1 MNFCKDLNWITLLKL
16 YLTFETMSFIY
27 VLGWLAVVA
36 YKLML
41 LKIHD
46 LSLPHKN
53 KINVNRYKILSL
65 LIHHLITG
73 LSVSIQQMISMIS
86 ISTKG
91 LRRFVQY

>member
-1 MNFCKDLNWITLLKL
+1 MNNIIKVVFDI
-16 YLTFETMSFIY
+16 EIMSFIY

-41 LKIHD
+41 LKKHD

-65 LIHHLITG
+65 LINHLITG

>member
-1 MNFCKDLNWITLLKL
+1 MNNIIKVVFDI
-16 YLTFETMSFIY
+16 ETMSFIY

-41 LKIHD
+41 LKKHD

-65 LIHHLITG
+65 LINHLITG

-91 LRRFVQY
+91 LRWFVQY

>member
-1 MNFCKDLNWITLLKL
+1 MNNIIKVVFDI
-16 YLTFETMSFIY
+16 EIMSFIY

-41 LKIHD
+41 LKKHD